1 MLLLFLYKY
10 FIFKNDL
17 LSLQK
22 INKYTMT
29 KKKRKANYFYNGG
42 PVWDKNLSFGKN
54 LGNAFNSGALN
65 SVVGA
70 ASSMAGQG
78 ISGGLS
84 SGVGNAMQGLGSI
97 ASAIPGPWGAIAGA
111 GLNIVGGLVNKAF
124 GSQINE
130 QAVQEAKAA
139 NTQQSNM
146 QFAASN
152 TADLLDQSNFGL
164 LGNIKRSDIG
174 KDGWFSDKAK
184 NLTAELN
191 RQRERA
197 NQQAIANFGAVAENV
212 DTQNDL
218 NALAN
223 YAAYGGP
230 LTMRYTGTM
239 SPFGNIFA
247 NGGNIHISPS
257 KRGTFTAAAKKHG
270 KSVQSFASQ
279 VLANKENYS
288 SAMVKKANFARNAS
302 KWKHEEGGPLKKKS
316 FEDWYKTVP
325 VDRNDTTSYNLRRAY
340 ELAPYNELE
349 AWRTSSIEDL
359 NAGKNHLRSVYRN
372 PNTGVYEFMKSK
384 NHPTLHFE
392 TDWYNSNDP
401 EAVEFRKNYD
411 LDMSG
416 DYYKYVP
423 KKKAFG
429 GDLNT
434 NGGDFSNGPIMIGN
448 GGTHEENPM
457 EGVQMGVDGQGIPN
471 LVEEGEVIFNDYVF
485 SNRMKVPKAIRSKYK
500 LREKKGITFAD
511 AAKRI
516 SKESEERPNDPIS
529 QNGLKAMLGELA
541 TVQEDERLKKQMRN
555 PEFRQQ
561 VMNQLSMQGQQQYA
575 QGGLLGKKYAGLGAY
590 PNTLESPDQEYPYAF
605 YGNNGKNKATNPKI
619 VGGWANFTDNNGN
632 MLYNPETGIYSPDY
646 LGSDFQYWLRSNY
659 GKLSKDWW
667 NSSNAPD
674 YFKAGN
680 KSAPTIDQMIGTIFS
695 PGLMYDKQYGEAH
708 DFGRYAYNQY
718 RKSFNLTPPELEIK
732 GLELPKPPESSQ
744 TSESS
749 NTYPTWM
756 RYAPI
761 AAAGVGVFTDALG
774 WTNKPDYSN
783 ADAILDATANGGKYT
798 PVSFNP
804 LGNYLTYQP
813 FDRNY
818 YINKLNA
825 QAGATRRAIMNQ
837 SAGNRSTALAGILA
851 ADYNAQGKLGDL
863 ARQAE
868 EYNLAQKEKVAT
880 FNRGTDQFN
889 SEMGLKAAMANQSA
903 LANLRDYRLKGTMA
917 AAEMREKARM
927 LADANRS
934 ANLTNF
940 VQGLGD
946 IGSENIG
953 WNQLQWAIDHGVFG
967 PMQDTPSKG
976 YRKSRKGKN
985 GGKLLTKNG

>member
-1 MLLLFLYKY
+1 
-10 FIFKNDL
+10 
-17 LSLQK
+17 
-22 INKYTMT
+22 MT

-152 TADLLDQSNFGL
+152 TTDLLDQSNFGL
-164 LGNIKRSDIG
+164 LGNINRSDIG

-197 NQQAIANFGAVAENV
+197 NQQAIANFGATAENV

-239 SPFGNIFA
+239 SPFGNTFA
-247 NGGNIHISPS
+247 DGGNIHIKPEN
-257 KRGTFTAAAKKHG
+257 RGKFTRLKERTG
-270 KSVQSFASQ
+270 KSSTWYKEHGTPEQRKMATFA
-279 VLANKENYS
+279 LN
-288 SAMVKKANFARNAS
+288 AR
-302 KWKHEEGGPLKKKS
+302 KWKH
-316 FEDWYKTVP
+316 
-325 VDRNDTTSYNLRRAY
+325 
-340 ELAPYNELE
+340 
-349 AWRTSSIEDL
+349 
-359 NAGKNHLRSVYRN
+359 
-372 PNTGVYEFMKSK
+372 
-384 NHPTLHFE
+384 
-392 TDWYNSNDP
+392 
-401 EAVEFRKNYD
+401 
-411 LDMSG
+411 
-416 DYYKYVP
+416 
-423 KKKAFG
+423 AFG

-434 NGGDFSNGPIMIGN
+434 NGGDFSNGLIMIGN

-457 EGVQMGVDGQGIPN
+457 EGVQMGVDGQGTPN

-485 SNRMKVPKAIRSKYK
+485 SDRMKVPKAIRSKYK

-511 AAKRI
+511 AAKKI
-516 SKESEERPNDPIS
+516 AKESEERPNDPIS
-529 QNGLKAMLGELA
+529 QRGLDVMLGELA
-541 TVQEDERLKKQMRN
+541 SVQEDERLKKQMRN

-575 QGGLLGKKYAGLGAY
+575 QGGLLGRKYAGLGAY

-632 MLYNPETGIYSPDY
+632 MLYDPEKGEYSPDY

-667 NSSNAPD
+667 NNSNAPD

-825 QAGATRRAIMNQ
+825 QSGATRRAIVNQ
-837 SAGNRSTALAGILA
+837 SAGNRATALAGLLA

-868 EYNLAQKEKVAT
+868 EYNLAQKEKIAT

-903 LANLRDYRLKGTMA
+903 LANLRDYRLRGTMA

-934 ANLTNF
+934 TNLTNF

-976 YRKSRKGKN
+976 YEKSRKKKN
-985 GGKLLTKNG
+985 GDKLLTKKG

>member
-1 MLLLFLYKY
+1 MAK
-10 FIFKNDL
+10 
-17 LSLQK
+17 K
-22 INKYTMT
+22 IR
-29 KKKRKANYFYNGG
+29 KRRANYFDIGG
-42 PVWDKNLSFGKN
+42 FSWEKGAGFGKN
-54 LGNAFNSGALN
+54 MGNAFNSGAL
-65 SVVGA
+65 SGA
-70 ASSMAGQG
+70 IGIAGSMIGKG

-84 SGVGNAMQGLGSI
+84 SGAGNAMQGLGNI

-111 GLNIVGGLVNKAF
+111 GLNVVGGLVNKAF

-174 KDGWFSDKAK
+174 KDGWFSNKAK

-197 NQQAIANFGAVAENV
+197 NQQAIANFGAAAENV

-239 SPFGNIFA
+239 SPFGNTFA
-247 NGGNIHISPS
+247 DGGNIHIKPEN
-257 KRGTFTAAAKKHG
+257 RGKFTRLKERTG
-270 KSVQSFASQ
+270 KSSTWYKEHGTPEQKKMATFA
-279 VLANKENYS
+279 LN
-288 SAMVKKANFARNAS
+288 AR
-302 KWKHEEGGPLKKKS
+302 KWKH
-316 FEDWYKTVP
+316 
-325 VDRNDTTSYNLRRAY
+325 
-340 ELAPYNELE
+340 
-349 AWRTSSIEDL
+349 
-359 NAGKNHLRSVYRN
+359 
-372 PNTGVYEFMKSK
+372 
-384 NHPTLHFE
+384 
-392 TDWYNSNDP
+392 
-401 EAVEFRKNYD
+401 
-411 LDMSG
+411 
-416 DYYKYVP
+416 
-423 KKKAFG
+423 AFG

-434 NGGDFSNGPIMIGN
+434 NGGDFSNGLIMIGN

-485 SNRMKVPKAIRSKYK
+485 SNRMKVPKAVRSKYK

-511 AAKRI
+511 AAQKI
-516 SKESEERPNDPIS
+516 AKESKERPNDPIS

-541 TVQEDERLKKQMRN
+541 TIQEDERFKNQMKD

-561 VMNQLSMQGQQQYA
+561 AMNQLAIQGQQQYA
-575 QGGLLGKKYAGLGAY
+575 KGGLLGRKYAGLGEV
-590 PNTLESPDQEYPYAF
+590 PNVLVTPNQTDPYAF
-605 YGNNGKNKATNPKI
+605 YGNNGRNKVTNTRI
-619 VGGWANFTDNNGN
+619 AQGWSNFTDNNGN
-632 MLYNPETGIYSPDY
+632 MLYDPEKGTYSPDY
-646 LGSDFQYWLRSNY
+646 LDFRFQSWLGSNY
-659 GKLSKDWW
+659 SKLSKDWW
-667 NSSNAPD
+667 NKTNAPD

-680 KSAPTIDQMIGTIFS
+680 KSAPTFDQMVGTIFN
-695 PGLMYDKQYGEAH
+695 PGLMYDKKYGEAH

-718 RKSFNLTPPELEIK
+718 RESLKPTPLTLSGEKIK
-732 GLELPKPPESSQ
+732 GVELPKLSQ
-744 TSESS
+744 ISVLGS
-749 NTYPTWM
+749 NNDETKRYPTWM

-761 AAAGVGVFTDALG
+761 AASGVGVLTDALG

-783 ADAILDATANGGKYT
+783 ADAILDAIANGGNYR
-798 PVSFNP
+798 PVSAAP
-804 LGNYLTYQP
+804 LGDYLIYNP

-825 QAGATRRAIMNQ
+825 ESGATRRAIINQ
-837 SAGNRSTALAGILA
+837 SAGNRATALAGLLA

-868 EYNLAQKEKVAT
+868 EYNLGQKERVAT
-880 FNRGTDQFN
+880 FNRGTNQFN

-976 YRKSRKGKN
+976 YEKSRKKKN
-985 GGKLLTKNG
+985 GGKLLTKKG

>member
-1 MLLLFLYKY
+1 
-10 FIFKNDL
+10 
-17 LSLQK
+17 
-22 INKYTMT
+22 MT

-152 TADLLDQSNFGL
+152 TTDLLDQSNFGL
-164 LGNIKRSDIG
+164 LGNINRSDIG

-197 NQQAIANFGAVAENV
+197 NQQAIANFGATAENV

-239 SPFGNIFA
+239 SPFGNTFA
-247 NGGNIHISPS
+247 DGGNIHIKPEN
-257 KRGTFTAAAKKHG
+257 RGKFTRLKERTG
-270 KSVQSFASQ
+270 KSSTWYKEHGTPEQRKMATFA
-279 VLANKENYS
+279 LN
-288 SAMVKKANFARNAS
+288 AR
-302 KWKHEEGGPLKKKS
+302 KWKH
-316 FEDWYKTVP
+316 
-325 VDRNDTTSYNLRRAY
+325 
-340 ELAPYNELE
+340 
-349 AWRTSSIEDL
+349 
-359 NAGKNHLRSVYRN
+359 
-372 PNTGVYEFMKSK
+372 
-384 NHPTLHFE
+384 
-392 TDWYNSNDP
+392 
-401 EAVEFRKNYD
+401 
-411 LDMSG
+411 
-416 DYYKYVP
+416 
-423 KKKAFG
+423 AFG

-434 NGGDFSNGPIMIGN
+434 NGGDFSNGLIMIGN

-457 EGVQMGVDGQGIPN
+457 EGVQMGVDDQGTPN

-529 QNGLKAMLGELA
+529 QRGLDVMLGELA
-541 TVQEDERLKKQMRN
+541 SVQEDERLKKQMRN

-575 QGGLLGKKYAGLGAY
+575 QGGLLGRKYAGLGAY

-632 MLYNPETGIYSPDY
+632 MLYDPEKGEYSPDY

-667 NSSNAPD
+667 NNSNAPD

-798 PVSFNP
+798 PVSFSP

-825 QAGATRRAIMNQ
+825 QSSATRRAIVNQ
-837 SAGNRSTALAGILA
+837 SAGNRATALAGLLA

-976 YRKSRKGKN
+976 YEKSRKKKN
-985 GGKLLTKNG
+985 GDKLLTKKG

>member
-239 SPFGNIFA
+239 SPFGNTFA
-247 NGGNIHISPS
+247 DGGNIHIKPS

-288 SAMVKKANFARNAS
+288 SAMVKKANFARNAA
-302 KWKHEEGGPLKKKS
+302 KWHS
-316 FEDWYKTVP
+316 
-325 VDRNDTTSYNLRRAY
+325 
-340 ELAPYNELE
+340 
-349 AWRTSSIEDL
+349 
-359 NAGKNHLRSVYRN
+359 
-372 PNTGVYEFMKSK
+372 
-384 NHPTLHFE
+384 
-392 TDWYNSNDP
+392 
-401 EAVEFRKNYD
+401 
-411 LDMSG
+411 
-416 DYYKYVP
+416 
-423 KKKAFG
+423 FG

-434 NGGDFSNGPIMIGN
+434 NGGDFSNGLIMIGN

-457 EGVQMGVDGQGIPN
+457 EGVQMGVDDQGTPN

-485 SNRMKVPKAIRSKYK
+485 SDRMSVPNSIRSSLGLSKGKK
-500 LREKKGITFAD
+500 LTFA
-511 AAKRI
+511 
-516 SKESEERPNDPIS
+516 
-529 QNGLKAMLGELA
+529 
-541 TVQEDERLKKQMRN
+541 
-555 PEFRQQ
+555 
-561 VMNQLSMQGQQQYA
+561 
-575 QGGLLGKKYAGLGAY
+575 
-590 PNTLESPDQEYPYAF
+590 
-605 YGNNGKNKATNPKI
+605 
-619 VGGWANFTDNNGN
+619 
-632 MLYNPETGIYSPDY
+632 
-646 LGSDFQYWLRSNY
+646 
-659 GKLSKDWW
+659 
-667 NSSNAPD
+667 
-674 YFKAGN
+674 
-680 KSAPTIDQMIGTIFS
+680 
-695 PGLMYDKQYGEAH
+695 
-708 DFGRYAYNQY
+708 
-718 RKSFNLTPPELEIK
+718 
-732 GLELPKPPESSQ
+732 
-744 TSESS
+744 
-749 NTYPTWM
+749 
-756 RYAPI
+756 
-761 AAAGVGVFTDALG
+761 
-774 WTNKPDYSN
+774 
-783 ADAILDATANGGKYT
+783 
-798 PVSFNP
+798 
-804 LGNYLTYQP
+804 
-813 FDRNY
+813 
-818 YINKLNA
+818 
-825 QAGATRRAIMNQ
+825 
-837 SAGNRSTALAGILA
+837 
-851 ADYNAQGKLGDL
+851 
-863 ARQAE
+863 
-868 EYNLAQKEKVAT
+868 
-880 FNRGTDQFN
+880 
-889 SEMGLKAAMANQSA
+889 KAAM
-903 LANLRDYRLKGTMA
+903 K
-917 AAEMREKARM
+917 
-927 LADANRS
+927 
-934 ANLTNF
+934 
-940 VQGLGD
+940 
-946 IGSENIG
+946 
-953 WNQLQWAIDHGVFG
+953 
-967 PMQDTPSKG
+967 
-976 YRKSRKGKN
+976 
-985 GGKLLTKNG
+985 

>member
-1 MLLLFLYKY
+1 
-10 FIFKNDL
+10 
-17 LSLQK
+17 
-22 INKYTMT
+22 MT
-29 KKKRKANYFYNGG
+29 KKKRKANYFDNGG
-42 PVWDKNLSFGKN
+42 SVWDKNLSFGKN

-152 TADLLDQSNFGL
+152 TTDLLDQSNFGL
-164 LGNIKRSDIG
+164 LGNINRSDIG

-197 NQQAIANFGAVAENV
+197 NQQAIANFGAAAENV

-239 SPFGNIFA
+239 SPFGNTFA
-247 NGGNIHISPS
+247 DGGNIHIKPEN
-257 KRGTFTAAAKKHG
+257 RGKFTRLKERTG
-270 KSVQSFASQ
+270 KSSTWYKEHGTPEQRKMATFA
-279 VLANKENYS
+279 LN
-288 SAMVKKANFARNAS
+288 AR
-302 KWKHEEGGPLKKKS
+302 KWKH
-316 FEDWYKTVP
+316 
-325 VDRNDTTSYNLRRAY
+325 
-340 ELAPYNELE
+340 
-349 AWRTSSIEDL
+349 
-359 NAGKNHLRSVYRN
+359 
-372 PNTGVYEFMKSK
+372 
-384 NHPTLHFE
+384 
-392 TDWYNSNDP
+392 
-401 EAVEFRKNYD
+401 
-411 LDMSG
+411 
-416 DYYKYVP
+416 
-423 KKKAFG
+423 AFG

-434 NGGDFSNGPIMIGN
+434 NGGDFSNGLIMIGN

-457 EGVQMGVDGQGIPN
+457 EGVQMGVDDQGTPN

-485 SNRMKVPKAIRSKYK
+485 SDRMKVPKAVRSKYK

-511 AAKRI
+511 AAKKI
-516 SKESEERPNDPIS
+516 AKESEERPNDPIS
-529 QNGLKAMLGELA
+529 QRGLDVMLGELA
-541 TVQEDERLKKQMRN
+541 SVQEDERLKKQMRN

-575 QGGLLGKKYAGLGAY
+575 QGGLLGRKYAGLGAY

-632 MLYNPETGIYSPDY
+632 MLYDPEKGEYSPDY

-667 NSSNAPD
+667 NNSNAPD

-761 AAAGVGVFTDALG
+761 AAAGIGVFTDALG

-825 QAGATRRAIMNQ
+825 QSGATRRAIVNQ
-837 SAGNRSTALAGILA
+837 SAGNRATALAGLLA

-967 PMQDTPSKG
+967 PMQNTPSKG
-976 YRKSRKGKN
+976 YEKSRKKKN
-985 GGKLLTKNG
+985 GGKLLTKKG

>member
-239 SPFGNIFA
+239 SPFGNTFA

-288 SAMVKKANFARNAS
+288 PAMVKKANFARNAA
-302 KWKHEEGGPLKKKS
+302 KWHS
-316 FEDWYKTVP
+316 
-325 VDRNDTTSYNLRRAY
+325 
-340 ELAPYNELE
+340 
-349 AWRTSSIEDL
+349 
-359 NAGKNHLRSVYRN
+359 
-372 PNTGVYEFMKSK
+372 
-384 NHPTLHFE
+384 
-392 TDWYNSNDP
+392 
-401 EAVEFRKNYD
+401 
-411 LDMSG
+411 
-416 DYYKYVP
+416 
-423 KKKAFG
+423 FG

-434 NGGDFSNGPIMIGN
+434 NGGDFSNGLIMIGN

-529 QNGLKAMLGELA
+529 QNGLKTMLGELA

-575 QGGLLGKKYAGLGAY
+575 QGGLLGKKYAGLGVY

-985 GGKLLTKNG
+985 GDKLLTKNG

>member
-1 MLLLFLYKY
+1 
-10 FIFKNDL
+10 
-17 LSLQK
+17 
-22 INKYTMT
+22 MT

-152 TADLLDQSNFGL
+152 TTDLLDQSNFGL

-197 NQQAIANFGAVAENV
+197 NQQAIANFGAAAENV

-239 SPFGNIFA
+239 SPFGNTFA
-247 NGGNIHISPS
+247 DGGNIHISPS

-288 SAMVKKANFARNAS
+288 PAMVKKANFARNAA
-302 KWKHEEGGPLKKKS
+302 KWHS
-316 FEDWYKTVP
+316 
-325 VDRNDTTSYNLRRAY
+325 
-340 ELAPYNELE
+340 
-349 AWRTSSIEDL
+349 
-359 NAGKNHLRSVYRN
+359 
-372 PNTGVYEFMKSK
+372 
-384 NHPTLHFE
+384 
-392 TDWYNSNDP
+392 
-401 EAVEFRKNYD
+401 
-411 LDMSG
+411 
-416 DYYKYVP
+416 
-423 KKKAFG
+423 FG

-434 NGGDFSNGPIMIGN
+434 NGGDFSNGLIMIGN

-457 EGVQMGVDGQGIPN
+457 EGVQMGVDDQGTPN

-485 SNRMKVPKAIRSKYK
+485 SDRMNVPNSIRSS
-500 LREKKGITFAD
+500 LGLSKGKNLTFAK
-511 AAKRI
+511 AAKKLQ
-516 SKESEERPNDPIS
+516 KESEERPNDPIS
-529 QNGLKAMLGELA
+529 KRGLMSAMSKLQQA
-541 TVQEDERLKKQMRN
+541 QEAI
-555 PEFRQQ
+555 RQQ
-561 VMNQLSMQGQQQYA
+561 NQVDQEGIQYA
-575 QGGLLGKKYAGLGAY
+575 HGGRMGTLFDGTGPESNYLDFYNNYLNNVYGKNPYPTFTGNVYA
-590 PNTLESPDQEYPYAF
+590 QEYHPPYTEVPDDNELLDIARVRA
-605 YGNNGKNKATNPKI
+605 GEKPKGKITPVLEPLINRDSNNTN
-619 VGGWANFTDNNGN
+619 TNN
-632 MLYNPETGIYSPDY
+632 NP
-646 LGSDFQYWLRSNY
+646 
-659 GKLSKDWW
+659 
-667 NSSNAPD
+667 
-674 YFKAGN
+674 
-680 KSAPTIDQMIGTIFS
+680 
-695 PGLMYDKQYGEAH
+695 
-708 DFGRYAYNQY
+708 
-718 RKSFNLTPPELEIK
+718 NLTWL
-732 GLELPKPPESSQ
+732 
-744 TSESS
+744 
-749 NTYPTWM
+749 
-756 RYAPI
+756 RYAPVVG
-761 AAAGVGVFTDALG
+761 AAIGLG
-774 WTNKPDYSN
+774 QNIFSKPDYSSS
-783 ADAILDATANGGKYT
+783 DAILNAANEAGRYT
-798 PVSFNP
+798 PVGFNP
-804 LGNYLTYQP
+804 LGDYLTYRP

-825 QAGATRRAIMNQ
+825 QSGATRRAIVNQ
-837 SAGNRSTALAGILA
+837 SAGNRATALAGLLA
-851 ADYNAQGKLGDL
+851 ADYNAQSKLGDL

-868 EYNLAQKEKVAT
+868 EYNLAQRQAVEQ
-880 FNRGTDQFN
+880 FNRGTNQAN
-889 SEMGLKAAMANQSA
+889 AEMGLKAAMANQEAA
-903 LANLRDYRLKGTMA
+903 L
-917 AAEMREKARM
+917 KARSSRLSGVAQAM
-927 LADANRS
+927 TVRDAVDARRGASMS
-934 ANLTNF
+934 ANLTNLF
-940 VQGLGD
+940 NSLGD
-946 IGSENIG
+946 IGREEYSRNMIMS
-953 WNQLQWAIDHGVFG
+953 NPALYYSIDN
-967 PMQDTPSKG
+967 
-976 YRKSRKGKN
+976 KGKI
-985 GGKLLTKNG
+985 TYKNGYEDLSEAEKATVREEANKASKAKNKKAKGGYLTIKKK

>member
-1 MLLLFLYKY
+1 
-10 FIFKNDL
+10 
-17 LSLQK
+17 
-22 INKYTMT
+22 MT
-29 KKKRKANYFYNGG
+29 KKKRKANYFNNGG
-42 PVWDKNLSFGKN
+42 SVWDKNLSFGKN

-65 SVVGA
+65 SVIGA
-70 ASSMAGQG
+70 GGSALGQG
-78 ISGGLS
+78 ISGGFS
-84 SGVGNAMQGLGSI
+84 TGAGNAMQGLSTI
-97 ASAIPGPWGAIAGA
+97 TSAIPGPWGAIAGA
-111 GLNIVGGLVNKAF
+111 GLNIVGGAVNRLF
-124 GSQINE
+124 GSQVNE
-130 QAVQEAKAA
+130 QAVANFKNENNQLA
-139 NTQQSNM
+139 NTVLNANNYDDLLNQY
-146 QFAASN
+146 SN
-152 TADLLDQSNFGL
+152 TSL
-164 LGNIKRSDIG
+164 LGDINKSQVG
-174 KDGWFSDKAK
+174 KDGIFSNKVSR
-184 NLTAELN
+184 LTSS
-191 RQRERA
+191 
-197 NQQAIANFGAVAENV
+197 
-212 DTQNDL
+212 L
-218 NALAN
+218 NADRDLANERYLSSVKNSINNIGIEELLNAN

-239 SPFGNIFA
+239 SPFGNTFA
-247 NGGNIHISPS
+247 DGGNIHIKPEN
-257 KRGTFTAAAKKHG
+257 RGKFTRLKERTG
-270 KSVQSFASQ
+270 KSSTWYKEHGTPEQRKMATFA
-279 VLANKENYS
+279 LN
-288 SAMVKKANFARNAS
+288 AR
-302 KWKHEEGGPLKKKS
+302 KWKH
-316 FEDWYKTVP
+316 
-325 VDRNDTTSYNLRRAY
+325 
-340 ELAPYNELE
+340 
-349 AWRTSSIEDL
+349 
-359 NAGKNHLRSVYRN
+359 
-372 PNTGVYEFMKSK
+372 
-384 NHPTLHFE
+384 
-392 TDWYNSNDP
+392 
-401 EAVEFRKNYD
+401 
-411 LDMSG
+411 
-416 DYYKYVP
+416 
-423 KKKAFG
+423 AFG

-434 NGGDFSNGPIMIGN
+434 NGGDFSNGLIMIGN

-457 EGVQMGVDGQGIPN
+457 EGVQMGVDNQGTPN

-485 SNRMKVPKAIRSKYK
+485 SDRMKVPKAIRSKYK

-511 AAKRI
+511 AAKKI
-516 SKESEERPNDPIS
+516 AKESEERPNDPIS
-529 QNGLKAMLGELA
+529 QRGLDVMLGELA
-541 TVQEDERLKKQMRN
+541 SVQEDERLKKQMRN

-575 QGGLLGKKYAGLGAY
+575 QGGLLGRKYAGLGAY

-632 MLYNPETGIYSPDY
+632 MLYDPEKGEYSPDY

-667 NSSNAPD
+667 NNSNAPD

-837 SAGNRSTALAGILA
+837 SAGNRATALAGILA

-917 AAEMREKARM
+917 ATEMREKARM

-976 YRKSRKGKN
+976 YEKSRKKKN
-985 GGKLLTKNG
+985 GGKLLTKKG